1 MRALRFSRI
10 LTVTAAAALVVSGCS
25 DPDDA
30 GVAADATIAPIPAST
45 APSTDPPPPDT
56 SSTAPPT
63 TVPADPVSLREG
75 MTLTAGWTYLA
86 EGFDIP
92 LTYTIPADGS
102 DGRWRVFQANTWS
115 TVNILNVAARNAD
128 VGDALQP
135 GISFTTVPA
144 GTTVDDFVARLDAYA
159 AENDHFTFTRDVGV
173 FRGDEVSV
181 LRGSSNST
189 ANGSFSIPVSDDT
202 SMAMATGPR
211 EFLIY
216 LVPVDDRL
224 LAVSLSGHEFDFD
237 LIVANAAPIIESITF
252 V

>member
-1 MRALRFSRI
+1 MA
-10 LTVTAAAALVVSGCS
+10 AAAALVVSGCS

-115 TVNILNVAARNAD
+115 TV
-128 VGDALQP
+128 
-135 GISFTTVPA
+135 
-144 GTTVDDFVARLDAYA
+144 
-159 AENDHFTFTRDVGV
+159 
-173 FRGDEVSV
+173 
-181 LRGSSNST
+181 
-189 ANGSFSIPVSDDT
+189 
-202 SMAMATGPR
+202 
-211 EFLIY
+211 
-216 LVPVDDRL
+216 
-224 LAVSLSGHEFDFD
+224 
-237 LIVANAAPIIESITF
+237 
-252 V
+252 